1 MEMKSEVKKI
11 FTVNKLIEFLAFFVG
26 VYVGKLI
33 SSYLPKFAYSE
44 YIYGIGG
51 AVGVI
56 YGLNGGLLNRF
67 VLGIGAELAVA
78 NLMPLLPKI

>member
-1 MEMKSEVKKI
+1 MEMKSEVKKL

-33 SSYLPKFAYSE
+33 SGYLPKFAYSQF
-44 YIYGIGG
+44 IYGG
-51 AVGVI
+51 AGAIGVI
-56 YGLNGGLLNRF
+56 YGLSGGLLNRF

-78 NLMPLLPKI
+78 NLMPLMPKI

>member
-67 VLGIGAELAVA
+67 VLGIGAELAIA